1 MNYMTAPR
9 VRATCV
15 AMAAV
20 ATVSLLAQGNRHAV
34 SAESAFLPKTHLSL
48 ESARD
53 VDPVKQTAVLQLY
66 KGKHAGQTVWFILT
80 DASDMGVARD
90 LNIMYAPKLG
100 NMSIGCPKCV
110 QTVTLGPVPSD
121 NKFAPATV
129 NFPGAPDFSPTR
141 IWNPGAKGFP
151 PEKFQ
156 PGSKGDA
163 DYSPFIRFAGSNI
176 VYNAPIVATGD
187 GPFDFVHHT
196 NTQDHVVALDQT
208 PDYDKDGPEVTM
220 ALAHGFDSGKPILY
234 LSTEASDAMAATL
247 ERATYVPL
255 LAKAPFPGGDDFM
268 GSARERIFAVAN
280 GPRAAQAKPFDK
292 DASSGQPQGFAY
304 VSLDGKLSEDIT
316 PTNTA
321 EIRTSNNIQG
331 DFPLRA
337 EPRHEFS
344 YSPLWEAQV
353 GEWTP
358 QAIAQGKVKQ
368 LNDENQMLE
377 VVKSGL
383 MTGPMGMKFGS
394 AGFVINCPPVAY
406 LDEAPLKDTTDTDFQ
421 QSP

>member
-1 MNYMTAPR
+1 MTFWTASRAR
-9 VRATCV
+9 VTCF
-15 AMAAV
+15 AIAAV
-20 ATVSLLAQGNRHAV
+20 ACASVVAQWNRHAV
-34 SAESAFLPKTHLSL
+34 SAQSAFLSKDHLSL

-53 VDPVKQTAVLQLY
+53 VDPVKQTAVLQLHE
-66 KGKHAGQTVWFILT
+66 GKHAGQTVWFILT

-90 LNIMYAPKLG
+90 LDIMYSPKLA
-100 NMSIGCPKCV
+100 NMPIGCPKCV
-110 QTVTLGPVPSD
+110 QTVRLEAVAAD
-121 NKFAPATV
+121 NKFAPAIV
-129 NFPGAPDFSPTR
+129 DFPGVPDFAPTR

-156 PGSKGDA
+156 PGSVGDTA
-163 DYSPFIRFAGSNI
+163 YSPFIRIAGSNV

-196 NTQDHVVALDQT
+196 NTQDHVVALDSSL
-208 PDYDKDGPEVTM
+208 DYNKDGPEVTM
-220 ALAHGFDSGKPILY
+220 ALAHGFDSGRPILY
-234 LSTEASDAMAATL
+234 LSTEASDPMAATL

-280 GPRAAQAKPFDK
+280 GPRAARAKPFDK
-292 DASSGQPQGFAY
+292 DASDGQPQGFAY

-353 GEWTP
+353 GEWTAA
-358 QAIAQGKVKQ
+358 AIAQGKVKQ

-377 VVKSGL
+377 AVKSGL
-383 MTGPMGMKFGS
+383 MTGPMGMKFGA

-406 LDEAPLKDTTDTDFQ
+406 LDEAPLKDTTTTSFQ
-421 QSP
+421 QIP